1 MLGPR
6 WRKVISDLLSN
17 KGRTLLVILSIAVGV
32 FAVGFVMTGF
42 DILLTDMNVDYM
54 SSNAHEAVLYT
65 SPFIDDDLSA
75 IRRMTG
81 IDQAE
86 GRSAYYGRVVLSETN
101 KIPITISGIKNP
113 ADLKVDLLKPNTPG
127 SSIPVL
133 GEREILF
140 DRSAMSV
147 LNVKAGDSVSI
158 ENYDGKHQRTLK
170 VIGYVHDVNAVPYV
184 FSQILYAY
192 VSPKTI
198 EWMGGSLDYSSL
210 YLTVKENKTDETH
223 VKAISSSVEDKFKK
237 SGGEIYQSVVIQPG
251 RHFASDI
258 TKALATIMGILGGL
272 SVFLSAFLVVNTIS
286 SLLSQQIRQ
295 IGMMKAIGGQTGQ
308 IITMYLMMVAG
319 FGLLALALAL
329 PLSTLLGYGVAILFS
344 SMLNFELGPLRVPTA
359 SLAMQLLV
367 AIGIPV
373 GAALIPIIGGT
384 RVTIREA
391 ISSYGLG
398 AGQFGKNF
406 FDRMVEKVN
415 FLSRPLLISL
425 RNAFRRKG
433 RMMLTLSTLTL
444 AGAIFIAVF
453 NLQGAFDITIQQTL
467 GYVLSDINIS
477 FDKYYRTI
485 EVYPIVK
492 SFSGV
497 EIVEAWGGGTG
508 QLLSV
513 DKKSSQS
520 IQLIA
525 PPSNSKL
532 IKPTLVKGRWITAGD
547 ENAIVIDNH
556 LLTLRP
562 DLKVGDNVII
572 KINDKEY
579 TWKIVG
585 QYQMA
590 GNVLTPLV
598 YTSYE
603 YLTQLTN
610 QVGKTTNVRVQIN
623 PNDPASQETA
633 RKTYEAA
640 LKAAGIN
647 VTDITTGAQVQ
658 ASNAATTN
666 VLVYFLLVMSVLIAM
681 VGGLGLSGTMS
692 MNIIERTREIGVMRA
707 IGASDRDIAT
717 LVLVEGMLIG
727 IISWILGTILAFPIS
742 YLLDYAVG
750 VAFIQSPLN
759 FVFQPAGCIIWLVGM
774 VVIAAIAS
782 LVPARNASRLTV
794 REVLAYE

>member
-42 DILLTDMNVDYM
+42 DILLNDMNVDYVV
-54 SSNAHEAVLYT
+54 SSPHAATLYT
-65 SPFIDDDLSA
+65 SPFIDDDLTA
-75 IRRMTG
+75 IRRLPG

-86 GRSAYYGRVVLSETN
+86 GRSAYYGRVVLSATN
-101 KIPITISGIKNP
+101 KIPVTLSGIQNP
-113 ADLKVDLLKPNTPG
+113 ADLKVDLLKPAERG
-127 SSIPVL
+127 GSIPVL
-133 GEREILF
+133 GDREILF

-147 LNVKAGDSVSI
+147 LNVKTGDTITI

-170 VIGYVHDVNAVPYV
+170 VIGYVHDVNAVPYI
-184 FSQILYAY
+184 FSQILFAY

-198 EWMGGSLDYSSL
+198 EWMGGSLDYSSV
-210 YLTVKENKTDETH
+210 YLTVKENKTDEAH
-223 VKAISSSVEDKFKK
+223 VKAIASSVTDKFKK
-237 SGGEIYQSVVIQPG
+237 SGGEVYQTVVFQPG

-258 TKALATIMGILGGL
+258 TKALATIMGILGAL
-272 SVFLSAFLVVNTIS
+272 SVFLSAFLIINTIS
-286 SLLSQQIRQ
+286 ALLSQQIRQ
-295 IGMMKAIGGQTGQ
+295 IGMMKAVGGQTGQ
-308 IITMYLMMVAG
+308 IIAMYLMMVVG
-319 FGLLALALAL
+319 FGVMALAIAL
-329 PLSTLLGYGVAILFS
+329 PLSTLSGYGVAILFGS
-344 SMLNFELGPLRVPTA
+344 ILNFDIGPIRIPMT

-367 AIGIPV
+367 GIGIPL
-373 GAALIPIIGGT
+373 GAAVVPILGGT

-398 AGQFGKNF
+398 AGQFGKNI
-406 FDRMVEKVN
+406 FDRMVEKIR

-425 RNAFRRKG
+425 RNAFRRKS

-444 AGAIFIAVF
+444 AGAIFIAVI
-453 NLQGAFDITIQQTL
+453 NLQGAFDVTIQQTL

-485 EVYPIVK
+485 EVFPIVK
-492 SFSGV
+492 TFSGV
-497 EIVEAWGGGTG
+497 KTVEAWASGSG
-508 QLLSV
+508 QLLSA

-520 IQLIA
+520 IDLIA
-525 PPSNSKL
+525 PPSNSTL
-532 IKPTLVKGRWITAGD
+532 ITPTLVKGRWIAAGD
-547 ENAIVIDNH
+547 ENAIVIDSH

-562 DLKVGDNVII
+562 DLKMGDSVVI

-579 TWKIVG
+579 SWKIIG

-590 GNVLTPLV
+590 GNVMTPLV

-603 YLTQLTN
+603 YLTRLTN
-610 QVGKTTNVRVQIN
+610 QVGKASNVRVQIS
-623 PNDPASQETA
+623 PNDPASQDNA

-640 LKAAGIN
+640 LKAVGIN

-692 MNIIERTREIGVMRA
+692 MNVIERTREIGVMRA
-707 IGASDRDIAT
+707 IGASDRDIAS

-727 IISWILGTILAFPIS
+727 IISWIFGTLLAIPMS

-750 VAFIQSPLN
+750 MAFLQSPLS

-774 VVIAAIAS
+774 LIIAAISS
-782 LVPARNASRLTV
+782 LAPARSASRLTV